1 MRYERRAPATT
12 AHPALPPPG
21 PGARPIPRMTSTGTG
36 KLPSG
41 RHRRTPSADA
51 AARAGTTRNPLAPS
65 IGGSTKMSHEIDR
78 RSLLRLSAIAG
89 ASTLAVP
96 LLAGPAGA
104 ATARGS
110 ALTGRAGR
118 TWLPADAA
126 ADRIVASVRRPRFP
140 SRYFPIT
147 RFGAVGDG
155 VTDCTAAFKAA
166 IAACNRWGGGH
177 VIVPA
182 GTFFTGAIHLLSHV
196 DLHLEAGSTILF
208 SQDPNAYLPVVFTR
222 WQGIELMNYSP
233 PIYSYGQRNIA
244 ITGSGTLNGQADA
257 NHWWNWKNLETPDF
271 DLLETMAD
279 DNVPVAQRVFGPGHF
294 LPPQMIQ
301 PFLTDIVLIQGVSII
316 NSPFWHLNPNLC
328 DNVTVEGVSIS
339 SSGPN
344 TDGCDPESCDGVVID
359 GVTFDTGD
367 DCIAIKSGRDAD
379 GRRVNV
385 PSQNLV
391 IQNSNFAN
399 GHGGITIGSEMTGGV
414 KNVYARDLTMNS
426 SNLQA
431 GHRIKTNT
439 LRGGYA
445 RNSNVY
451 RITAGPVGGP
461 LLLIQGNY
469 NGQTGDF
476 PPDVTDINL
485 VDWTVGSCAGI
496 WSLVG
501 ASASDPI
508 GTATLEDL
516 TITTSTAA
524 NSAQFISN
532 LVVKDVTVG
541 GTPVTG

>member
-1 MRYERRAPATT
+1 
-12 AHPALPPPG
+12 
-21 PGARPIPRMTSTGTG
+21 
-36 KLPSG
+36 
-41 RHRRTPSADA
+41 
-51 AARAGTTRNPLAPS
+51 
-65 IGGSTKMSHEIDR
+65 MSHEIDR

-104 ATARGS
+104 AAARGS
-110 ALTGRAGR
+110 ALTGGAGR

-140 SRYFPIT
+140 NRYFPIT

-182 GTFFTGAIHLLSHV
+182 GTFFTGAIHLLSNV

-233 PIYSYGQRNIA
+233 FIYSYRQRNIA
-244 ITGSGTLNGQADA
+244 VTGQGTLNGQADD
-257 NHWWNWKNLETPDF
+257 NHWWNWKDLETNDF

-279 DNVPVAQRVFGPGHF
+279 DNVPVAQRVFGAGHF
-294 LPPQMIQ
+294 LPPQMVQ
-301 PFLTDIVLIQGVSII
+301 PFASDTVLLEGVTVE

-328 DNVTVEGVSIS
+328 SNVTIEGLSIS
-339 SSGPN
+339 SPGPN
-344 TDGCDPESCDGVVID
+344 TDGCDPESCNGVVID
-359 GVTFDTGD
+359 NVTFNTGD

-385 PSQNLV
+385 PCQNLV
-391 IQNSNFAN
+391 IQNSNFAD

-426 SNLQA
+426 ANLQA
-431 GHRIKTNT
+431 GHRVKTNT
-439 LRGGYA
+439 LRGGYVL
-445 RNSNVY
+445 NSNVY
-451 RITAGPVGGP
+451 RITAGTIGGP
-461 LLLIQGNY
+461 VLLIDAQY
-469 NGQTGDF
+469 DDQTGDF
-476 PPDVTDINL
+476 PPDLTDINL
-485 VDWTVGSCAGI
+485 TDWTISDCEGV
-496 WSLVG
+496 WSILG
-501 ASASDPI
+501 ADASDPV
-508 GTATLEDL
+508 GTITLTDL
-516 TITTSTAA
+516 TVTTSTVA
-524 NSAQFISN
+524 NSAEYITN
-532 LVVKDVTVG
+532 LVLNDVTVG
-541 GTPVTG
+541 GVPATD